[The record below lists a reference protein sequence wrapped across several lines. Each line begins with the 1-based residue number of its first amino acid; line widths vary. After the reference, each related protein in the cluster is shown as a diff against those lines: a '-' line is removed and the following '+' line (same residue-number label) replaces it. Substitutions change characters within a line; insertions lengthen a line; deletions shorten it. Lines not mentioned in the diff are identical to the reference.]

1 MPELP
6 EVETVK
12 NLLKPYVINRTI
24 TKIDVL
30 REKQI
35 LGDAKEFVNALE
47 GEKFLD
53 ITRIGKYLIFHLTN
67 ENVIISHLRMEGKFF
82 QYSASDENTKHARVV
97 FYLDDNNKIIYDD
110 SRCFGILKLSSEKE
124 YKNEDEISKLG
135 PEPFDI
141 KDVNYLIKKT
151 KKSSLPI
158 KSLLLD
164 QTIMTGLGNIYV
176 DETLFRSKIHPL
188 RKGSSITKDEWKRIL
203 KNSVIVLN
211 NTIKAGGSTIRSYHP
226 GKGIDGNFQT
236 ELLCYGR
243 KGERCPDCNGVFH
256 FTRVGGRGT
265 TYCPFCQIEKK
276 DKIIVGITGKIASGK
291 SSVLQYLSCRGY
303 PVISSDDIVARLYM
317 FDTDLAKEIEEKLHI
332 SFNGDIVNKDILR
345 EHIIKHPKDKK
356 PLEKIVH
363 PKVINEIEKWVNSYN
378 EGILFVEVPLL
389 FESKMEKMF
398 DFILAINIDED
409 KQTERLKKRNLSSSN
424 ALMLINANNKFNE
437 YKDLCDFLISNNEGI
452 KELHKN
458 IDKVINKLK
467 PHLS

>member
-35 LGDAKEFVNALE
+35 LGNAKEFVSALE

-67 ENVIISHLRMEGKFF
+67 EKVIISHLRMEGKFF

-141 KDVNYLIKKT
+141 SDVNYLIKKT

-176 DETLFRSKIHPL
+176 DETLFRSKVHPL
-188 RKGSSITKDEWKRIL
+188 RKGSSITKDEWERIL
-203 KNSVIVLN
+203 KNSV
-211 NTIKAGGSTIRSYHP
+211 K
-226 GKGIDGNFQT
+226 
-236 ELLCYGR
+236 E
-243 KGERCPDCNGVFH
+243 
-256 FTRVGGRGT
+256 
-265 TYCPFCQIEKK
+265 
-276 DKIIVGITGKIASGK
+276 
-291 SSVLQYLSCRGY
+291 
-303 PVISSDDIVARLYM
+303 ARY
-317 FDTDLAKEIEEKLHI
+317 KRIHI
-332 SFNGDIVNKDILR
+332 
-345 EHIIKHPKDKK
+345 
-356 PLEKIVH
+356 
-363 PKVINEIEKWVNSYN
+363 
-378 EGILFVEVPLL
+378 
-389 FESKMEKMF
+389 
-398 DFILAINIDED
+398 FI
-409 KQTERLKKRNLSSSN
+409 
-424 ALMLINANNKFNE
+424 
-437 YKDLCDFLISNNEGI
+437 
-452 KELHKN
+452 
-458 IDKVINKLK
+458 
-467 PHLS
+467 